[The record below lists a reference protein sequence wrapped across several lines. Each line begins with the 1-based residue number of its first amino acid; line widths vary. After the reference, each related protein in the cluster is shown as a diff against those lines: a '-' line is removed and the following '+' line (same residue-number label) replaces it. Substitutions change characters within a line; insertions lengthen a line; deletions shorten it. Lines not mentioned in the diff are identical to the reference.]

1 VVGSGIF
8 VLPAT
13 VALILVPASPVAYL
27 MAAFLTGR
35 TPHVSIAVFAAATC
49 ALGPN
54 AAFR

>member
-1 VVGSGIF
+1 VGSGIF

-13 VALILVPASPVAYL
+13 VALILGPASPVAYL